1 MSRWLNNAGI
11 VSWALTMAM
20 LAIALLVANGCSVV
34 PARVEQSHS
43 YCWLGSYQ
51 DPAGNRYALECLNNA
66 PL

>member
-11 VSWALTMAM
+11 VSWALTMVM

-34 PARVEQSHS
+34 PARVEQPHS

-51 DPAGNRYALECLNNA
+51 DPTGNRYALECLNNA
-66 PL
+66 SL